1 MNESNKQWKHSVKD
15 EEENEWKDVL
25 CFLELIDILNQFSLL
40 VTIAKCYFIILE
52 SLITQLSIVKIVSLF
67 FNFHHHYVIC
77 LAMYMNFQGPK

>member
-1 MNESNKQWKHSVKD
+1 MNQTNNGNIVQKMRKKMSGKKCSV
-15 EEENEWKDVL
+15 
-25 CFLELIDILNQFSLL
+25 FELIDILNQFSLL

-77 LAMYMNFQGPK
+77 LAMYMNFQGSK